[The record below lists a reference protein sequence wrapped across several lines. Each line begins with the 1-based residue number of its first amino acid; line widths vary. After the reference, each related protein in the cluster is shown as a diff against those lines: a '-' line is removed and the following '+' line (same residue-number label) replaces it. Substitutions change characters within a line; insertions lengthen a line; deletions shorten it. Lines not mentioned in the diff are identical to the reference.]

1 VHFYL
6 ALIALAQRQ
15 PEDMVL
21 HILQV
26 KLLAD
31 DMTYRMA
38 LRWGA
43 KLVEQ
48 WPQDLREKLRLE
60 SYQVSEAFDEAAKK
74 IVSVARSAS
83 RGAGTG

>member
-1 VHFYL
+1 M
-6 ALIALAQRQ
+6 LIALAQRQ

-43 KLVEQ
+43 KLVAQ

-60 SYQVSEAFDEAAKK
+60 SHQVAEAFDEAAKK
-74 IVSVARSAS
+74 IASAIRSKS
-83 RGAGTG
+83 QGAGSS